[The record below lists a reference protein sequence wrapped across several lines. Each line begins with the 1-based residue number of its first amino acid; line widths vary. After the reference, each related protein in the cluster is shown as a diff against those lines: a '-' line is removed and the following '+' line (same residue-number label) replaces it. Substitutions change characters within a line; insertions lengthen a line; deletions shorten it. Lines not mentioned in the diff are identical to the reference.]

1 MTASRRFPVS
11 CLSRGGLSRWLALPV
26 AIGVLA
32 AGAAAGFASGRVVSA
47 QTTAATL
54 VVCAPG
60 YPGSTGE
67 AQSAM
72 DALSAVIASAAGWK
86 TGELKAVYHETEAE
100 GLQRLASADAA
111 VALVPLPFWLQHE
124 AALKLEPVM
133 QAIEQGGQPAE
144 RWTLVAGAGAVARP
158 ADLAGYEIVSL
169 AGYAPRFV
177 RGPALGAWGDVPSD
191 VRITFS
197 NAALTALRRASSGA
211 KVALLL
217 DRAQASAMPTLPF
230 AKKLQVVTVSPPL
243 PVSVL
248 ASVGGRLSSARQLA
262 LVRALS
268 SLTNTPAGRDALAGV
283 RLSGFV
289 AADREALSQLREAF
303 ARVKE

>member
-11 CLSRGGLSRWLALPV
+11 CLSHGRARRWPTLPV
-26 AIGVLA
+26 AICVLA
-32 AGAAAGFASGRVVSA
+32 AGAAAGPASGRVVSA
-47 QTTAATL
+47 QTPAATL

-60 YPGSTGE
+60 YPGSTDE

-72 DALSAVIASAAGWK
+72 DALAAAIASAAGWK
-86 TGELKAVYHETEAE
+86 TGELKAVYYETEAD
-100 GLQRLASADAA
+100 GLQRLESAETA

-124 AALKLEPVM
+124 ATLKLEPVM

-177 RGPALGAWGDVPSD
+177 KGPALGAWGQLPSD

-197 NAALTALRRASSGA
+197 NATLTALRRASAGA

-230 AKKLQVVTVSPPL
+230 AKKLQVVTASPAL
-243 PVSVL
+243 PVSVV
-248 ASVGGRLSSARQLA
+248 ASVGGRLPAARQKA
-262 LVRALS
+262 LVSALA
-268 SLTNTPAGRDALAGV
+268 SLTKTPAGREALAGV

-289 AADREALSQLREAF
+289 PADDAALARARDAF
-303 ARVKE
+303 ARTRE